1 MHQNIKKLA
10 TIQALAFWGGIAF
23 NAMLLTAFIALLQD
37 KSTIVPPFVLP
48 TAMSIQLIIGLIFI
62 VTSALLARAVKK
74 SAIVWTIIPTLLG
87 PIGFILAYAMLSSTA
102 KKTLLNS

>member
-10 TIQALAFWGGIAF
+10 NIQALAFWGGIAF
-23 NAMLLTAFIALLQD
+23 SVSLLAGFIVLLQD

-48 TAMSIQLIIGLIFI
+48 TAMSIQLIIGVIFI
-62 VTSALLARAVKK
+62 VTSGLLASAVKK
-74 SAIVWTIIPTLLG
+74 SAVVWVLVPTFLG

-102 KKTLLNS
+102 KKTSQNS